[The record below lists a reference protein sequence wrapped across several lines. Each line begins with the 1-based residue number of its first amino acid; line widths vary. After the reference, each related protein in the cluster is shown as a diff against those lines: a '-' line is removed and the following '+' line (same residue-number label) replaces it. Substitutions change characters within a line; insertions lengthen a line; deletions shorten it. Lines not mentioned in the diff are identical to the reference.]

1 MSFVKT
7 PVRGMPEQTP
17 RDMELREYALGKIK
31 STYKKYGF
39 TLIETPA
46 VEHIENLTSKQGGE
60 NEQLIFKI
68 LKRGEKLQ
76 KSENFDDLCDCG
88 LRYDLTVP
96 LARFYANNSNDLPNP
111 FKALQTGPVWRADSP
126 QKGRYRQFTQCDI
139 DILGDATNLAEMEL
153 ITATANMLY
162 ELGLGGSK
170 VRVNDRR
177 ILKAMASFC
186 GFPEEKHSVIFI
198 ILDKYDKI
206 GLEGVKKS
214 LLELGLEE
222 RGGES

>member
-186 GFPEEKHSVIFI
+186 GFPEE
-198 ILDKYDKI
+198 
-206 GLEGVKKS
+206 
-214 LLELGLEE
+214 
-222 RGGES
+222 

>member
-96 LARFYANNSNDLPNP
+96 LARF
-111 FKALQTGPVWRADSP
+111 
-126 QKGRYRQFTQCDI
+126 
-139 DILGDATNLAEMEL
+139 
-153 ITATANMLY
+153 
-162 ELGLGGSK
+162 
-170 VRVNDRR
+170 
-177 ILKAMASFC
+177 
-186 GFPEEKHSVIFI
+186 
-198 ILDKYDKI
+198 
-206 GLEGVKKS
+206 
-214 LLELGLEE
+214 
-222 RGGES
+222 